1 MPWQQTYKLSRGD
14 GRIGGVAHHQKKRIV
29 LGVSGSVAAYRA
41 ADLARELMRAGFEVR
56 VCLTDA
62 ADKFVT
68 RALFEA
74 LTGQPTLQDTFEE
87 PVKGRMAHIDWARS
101 ADVLVVAPATANT
114 IAKLAAGIGDDM
126 LTTLALAFNGPL
138 VIAPAMNPSMYANES
153 TQQAVNTLLERGVL
167 FVEPEEGEVACGE
180 EGQGK
185 LASVAHILE
194 TVQEVSMRSAAYE
207 GRLVLITSGP
217 TQEPIDAVRFLT
229 NRSTGRMG
237 AALARAALMMGARV
251 TVVTGPSTVPLPMEA
266 TVVRVD
272 TAQEMLTAVLSVAP
286 WADVILGAAAVA
298 DFRAAHPSDTKIRRE
313 KTPKSLEL
321 VENPDIIAEA
331 AKVAKPNAK
340 VIGFAAEP
348 GPNTETAKSKMER
361 KGLWGIAINDVS
373 RGDIGFASKYNELA
387 LFTRDGH
394 TAQSGKQSKLQCAF
408 WLLEEISK

>member
-1 MPWQQTYKLSRGD
+1 M
-14 GRIGGVAHHQKKRIV
+14 AHPKRIV

-41 ADLARELMRAGFEVR
+41 ADLARELMRRGYEVG

-62 ADKFVT
+62 AQKFVT
-68 RALFEA
+68 KELFEA

-101 ADVLVVAPATANT
+101 AEVLMVAPATANT
-114 IAKLAAGIGDDM
+114 IAKLAMGVGEDM

-138 VIAPAMNPSMYANES
+138 VIAPAMNPTMYAHES
-153 TQQAVNTLLERGVL
+153 TKEAINKLLERGAL
-167 FVEPEEGEVACGE
+167 IVEPEEGEVACGE

-185 LASVAHILE
+185 LASIDRIVE
-194 TVQEVSMRSAAYE
+194 TVEEISRRSTSYE
-207 GRLVLITSGP
+207 GRNVLITSGP

-229 NRSTGRMG
+229 NRSSGRMG

-251 TVVTGPSTVPLPMEA
+251 TVVTGPSVVALPIEA
-266 TVVRVD
+266 SVIRVH
-272 TAQEMLTAVLSVAP
+272 TAQEMLNAVLSVAP
-286 WADVILGAAAVA
+286 GADLILGAAAVA
-298 DFRAAHPSDTKIRRE
+298 DFRAANPSETKIRRE
-313 KTPKSLEL
+313 NTPKTLEM
-321 VENPDIIAEA
+321 VENPDVIAEA

-348 GPNTETAKSKMER
+348 GPDQETAKRKLQK

-373 RGDIGFASKYNELA
+373 RADIGFASKYNELT

-394 TAQSGKQSKLQCAF
+394 TATSGRQTKLQCAF
-408 WLLEEISK
+408 WLLEQIERIANAHIPKVVVHKS